1 MALRNAGT
9 APQTTTT
16 TTTPAAATPGFEAM
30 DDDTT
35 TATAEGSNDTATEV
49 VDAAPANT
57 GTAVQV
63 VAPSKSEL
71 LAVRPMLDKNTML
84 RGLRDAIPTEEL
96 APMGIGVFPRITAS
110 LGGFVVNKGEKK
122 LGGRI
127 RVEILSW
134 NYIWM
139 VVSGEQNNPEANK
152 KIRSSYDGKMLRD
165 GGPKVGDGS
174 VEAYL
179 KYLKEVEEYD
189 KANVKQYIELY
200 VNLIGYEEKQDRT
213 IVPVAVPADEQKIYQ
228 VSLSPQSVGQWGKYL
243 LEGSLRKARGH
254 NDDSL
259 VTLVQV
265 EKTNGAN
272 TFAFA
277 EFEPKW

>member
-9 APQTTTT
+9 TLQTTTASTPAAGTPAFEGMEDTTTT
-16 TTTPAAATPGFEAM
+16 TETTE
-30 DDDTT
+30 
-35 TATAEGSNDTATEV
+35 TASEV
-49 VDAAPANT
+49 VEAKPAST
-57 GTAVQV
+57 ETAVQV
-63 VAPSKSEL
+63 VAPSKNEL

-110 LGGFVVNKGEKK
+110 QGGFVVNKNEKK

-127 RVEILSW
+127 RVEVLSW
-134 NYIWM
+134 NYIHM
-139 VVSGEQNNPEANK
+139 VVTGEQNNTEANK
-152 KIRSSYDGKMLRD
+152 LIRSSYDGKYLRD
-165 GGPKVGDGS
+165 GGAKIGDGS
-174 VEAYL
+174 VATYIEYL
-179 KYLKEVEEYD
+179 KSQDYE

-200 VNLIGYEEKQDRT
+200 VNLIAYEETNEKRQ
-213 IVPVAVPADEQKIYQ
+213 IVAVDVPADEQKIYQ

-254 NDDSL
+254 NDDSV
-259 VTLVQV
+259 VTLVQC
-265 EKTNGAN
+265 EKTVGPN